1 MVVFDFDKAVVYRH
15 QSKPCIRIRIDDPT
29 VRKEYDSLYQA
40 AKDTNTT
47 INSVSN
53 CCERNKTSRVLR
65 YRVKDWYFI
74 YKDD

>member
-15 QSKPCIRIRIDDPT
+15 QSKPCIRIRINNPT

-47 INSVSN
+47 LNSVSN

-74 YKDD
+74 YKDE